1 MLILSRVCAE
11 FTNRR
16 GQVIFTIPPSKL
28 LSFLEAP
35 EEIRED
41 PLFDSLLADGSLEAV
56 QSLDQRRQLEADPT
70 AAPAPEGKKPRARA
84 KAEAPAAEAE
94 KADVPAATGE
104 APSGEAAPAAAN
116 AAADAAAPEAAPV
129 TPKAARKAKQ

>member
-16 GQVIFTIPPSKL
+16 GQVVFTIPPSKL

-56 QSLDQRRQLEADPT
+56 QSLDQRRQLEADPST
-70 AAPAPEGKKPRARA
+70 PAPEGKKPRARA

-94 KADVPAATGE
+94 KAETPAATGE
-104 APSGEAAPAAAN
+104 DAPGEAAPAAAD
-116 AAADAAAPEAAPV
+116 AAADAAASEAAPAA
-129 TPKAARKAKQ
+129 PKAARKARQ

>member
-56 QSLDQRRQLEADPT
+56 QSLDQRRQLEADP

-84 KAEAPAAEAE
+84 KAEAPVAAAE
-94 KADVPAATGE
+94 KAETTAAAGE
-104 APSGEAAPAAAN
+104 APSGEAAPAAAE
-116 AAADAAAPEAAPV
+116 AEAEAAAPETAPAA
-129 TPKAARKAKQ
+129 PKAARKAKQ